1 MTSSR
6 WNPIRLR
13 PDQLPLLR
21 LDEQIDKAF
30 DALLS
35 TPWLSESSGWTPQVD
50 VYETADAF
58 LIEADLPG
66 VSPDNLQVRIN
77 GDEVTICGT
86 RSESRRDESS
96 QGVVRIE
103 RRRGSFCRTLTL
115 GQRIAA
121 SAVEIS
127 HEQGVFR
134 IRLPKQPQED
144 DR

>member
-66 VSPDNLQVRIN
+66 VSPDNLQVRID

-86 RSESRRDESS
+86 RSESRRDELSH
-96 QGVVRIE
+96 GVVRIE
-103 RRRGSFCRTLTL
+103 RRRGSFCRTLSL
-115 GQRIAA
+115 GQSVATDG
-121 SAVEIS
+121 VEVS

>member
-1 MTSSR
+1 MTAPR

-35 TPWLSESSGWTPQVD
+35 APWLGVSAGWTPQID
-50 VYETADAF
+50 VFETTDAF
-58 LIEADLPG
+58 LVEADLPG
-66 VSPDNLQVRIN
+66 VTLENLQVRVD

-86 RSESRRDESS
+86 RSETRREESS

-103 RRRGSFCRTLTL
+103 RR
-115 GQRIAA
+115 
-121 SAVEIS
+121 
-127 HEQGVFR
+127 H
-134 IRLPKQPQED
+134 
-144 DR
+144 

>member
-35 TPWLSESSGWTPQVD
+35 APWLSESAAWMPQVD
-50 VYETADAF
+50 VFETTDAF

-66 VSPDNLQVRIN
+66 VSPENLQVRIN
-77 GDEVTICGT
+77 GNEVTICGT
-86 RSESRRDESS
+86 RSEARRDESS

-103 RRRGSFCRTLTL
+103 RRRGSFCRTLSL
-115 GQRIAA
+115 GQSVATDGI
-121 SAVEIS
+121 EIS
-127 HEQGVFR
+127 HEEGVFR
-134 IRLPKQPQED
+134 IRLPKLQQEGD
-144 DR
+144 Q

>member
-13 PDQLPLLR
+13 PDQLPLQR

-35 TPWLSESSGWTPQVD
+35 APWLSDSAGWMPQVD
-50 VYETADAF
+50 VFETADAF
-58 LIEADLPG
+58 VIEADLPG
-66 VSPDNLQVRIN
+66 VSPDNLQVQID

-86 RSESRRDESS
+86 RSEARRDESS

-103 RRRGSFCRTLTL
+103 RRRGSFCRTLSL
-115 GQRIAA
+115 GQTIATDD
-121 SAVEIS
+121 VQIS
-127 HEQGVFR
+127 HERGVFR
-134 IRLPKQPQED
+134 IRLPKLQQEGD
-144 DR
+144 Q